1 MSLLRK
7 IDNLPCISLLFNK
20 FIVAGFKNRPN
31 LQLLIN
37 TIWKLCQK
45 KRQGRESRK
54 HSDIS
59 GATKEIYKN
68 FRQDLHSVMR
78 DILQGP
84 FEYKLGVRSTQSEI
98 HFQANLHLSVAE
110 VSSWTQTY
118 SVILRS
124 GACCDTHRLFRGL
137 VSDFCTIGLYY

>member
-1 MSLLRK
+1 MKLLLRK
-7 IDNLPCISLLFNK
+7 IGKIPCISLLFNK

-84 FEYKLGVRSTQSEI
+84 FEYKLGVRSTQSDI
-98 HFQANLHLSVAE
+98 HIQANTVQLIFSILLQHHISKRSRCFWSTARSVQ
-110 VSSWTQTY
+110 VSAPYKAMLQM
-118 SVILRS
+118 
-124 GACCDTHRLFRGL
+124 
-137 VSDFCTIGLYY
+137 